1 MGGFCLL
8 TLRGCGV
15 FDCVFLW
22 FLLCFFGQEISSDF
36 VGLDPIVSLSP
47 RCLSYPLA
55 VCVKSLFEIQICAF
69 LLEISC
75 HVPPNCFH
83 RRLPVWPSQ
92 LVVASLFPDWRMA
105 CTHRETS
112 FPDQRVRATLRYS
125 SLVCGSWWWLGA
137 AGVLGRHEPT
147 QAMIGSFSARVVDVF
162 FLFEFVYYCL
172 FTVYLCNGLILY
184 GLLSDF

>member
-83 RRLPVWPSQ
+83 RRLPV
-92 LVVASLFPDWRMA
+92 
-105 CTHRETS
+105 
-112 FPDQRVRATLRYS
+112 
-125 SLVCGSWWWLGA
+125 
-137 AGVLGRHEPT
+137 
-147 QAMIGSFSARVVDVF
+147 
-162 FLFEFVYYCL
+162 
-172 FTVYLCNGLILY
+172 
-184 GLLSDF
+184 